1 MSHLQVTSPRPARWS
16 RVGPAARHEET
27 RLFARYHRE
36 GDPGAR
42 AELVDR
48 FLPLAHRLAR
58 RYERSSEP
66 LEDLTQVA
74 SLALLKA
81 IDRFDPDRGDA
92 FTSFAVPTILGE
104 LKRYFRDTGW
114 SVHMPRGMQE
124 RVLAVDTAVE
134 CLSREMGHSPS
145 PQQVALKLE
154 MPVEQVLEAME
165 ATAAYSTTSL
175 DSPRRGGEEEL
186 GTIGDSLGEVDDSF
200 EMIEDS
206 ATIARGIK
214 TLPARERT
222 ILYLRF
228 AEGLTQA
235 QIAECMEFS
244 QMHVSRLI
252 RRAIDRVRLVSGAD

>member
-1 MSHLQVTSPRPARWS
+1 MSHLQRIPPRPARSWS
-16 RVGPAARHEET
+16 ARPVTRQEEA
-27 RLFARYHRE
+27 RLFARYHLE

-48 FLPLAHRLAR
+48 FLPLAHKLAR

-66 LEDLTQVA
+66 LEDLAQVA

-92 FTSFAVPTILGE
+92 FTSYAVPTILGE
-104 LKRYFRDTGW
+104 LKRYFRDAGW

-124 RVLAVDTAVE
+124 RVLAVNTAVE
-134 CLSREMGHSPS
+134 RLSRDLGHSPS

-186 GTIGDSLGEVDDSF
+186 GTIGDSLGAVDDNF

-206 ATIARGIK
+206 ATIARGIR

-228 AEGLTQA
+228 AESLTQA
-235 QIAECMEFS
+235 QIAERMELS